1 MLKGTTQ
8 KSLGTTTMSF
18 QFSTTTAYSDETYLE
33 SYIESISSTLP
44 AELRRNLDHLRFL
57 DDTSCALIELWRDT
71 QDNCLVNVEE
81 LVLGEF
87 KNENYID
94 DDDKNNNTRV
104 KTTENNL
111 TKAEED
117 AHSMENVAEQRII
130 NEEEEQQQSSKKRG
144 RSAITVSESDD
155 ISPPTSKTRRGRQQE
170 SPLQRDSPMN
180 QPQQGA
186 GRRTKMLLS
195 SSSRS
200 PAEEEIN
207 PVTVKSGGRS
217 RKSLEV
223 KKMETLQSD
232 DDNSNN
238 DKIVEEEEVVED
250 GDVIDNDDDDD
261 FNTTQ
266 KKGVEQHL
274 PQMLLLSNITQRRP
288 PTIHERIQLAL
299 SQSKEYTTQ
308 RTDITNMY
316 NKLQQ
321 YSNEKL
327 HTAQQIRT
335 LVEMACGRLDR
346 DLELF
351 EQELGIASTATTT
364 LLNNDYLISGG
375 EGALLSQQQQQ
386 GMTNTS
392 AMNTIGG
399 GAGSSFL
406 TSSAVDHRLS
416 ATPMLMMASA
426 HQASFDT
433 VAASMSLSN
442 IALNNNAHR
451 HSSIVSSRSVLESL
465 SQLPP
470 VPPPNASS
478 SSSSPQQKLPLST
491 RLPPPSKA
499 IVSTTLAAI
508 QIVPNSDWI
517 LAKILAHDRATRTY
531 TLSDEDVQSSDQIYV
546 ISDRERR
553 VVPLRNTEHNKW
565 IRGDEVYAVYPDT
578 TSFYPAMVSTPPFNG
593 YVMVQFANDED
604 GNGITHEKAVLAV
617 HVMKVPPMKAPA
629 K

>member
-1 MLKGTTQ
+1 MLKGTQ

-57 DDTSCALIELWRDT
+57 DNTSCALIELWRDT

-87 KNENYID
+87 KNENNID

-130 NEEEEQQQSSKKRG
+130 NEEEEQQKSSKKRG

-155 ISPPTSKTRRGRQQE
+155 ISPPTSKARRGRQHE
-170 SPLQRDSPMN
+170 SPLQRDSPRN

-207 PVTVKSGGRS
+207 PVTVKCGGRS

-223 KKMETLQSD
+223 KKMESLQSD

-346 DLELF
+346 DLALF

-364 LLNNDYLISGG
+364 LLNND
-375 EGALLSQQQQQ
+375 GALLSQQQQ

-392 AMNTIGG
+392 AMNTIGR

-451 HSSIVSSRSVLESL
+451 HSTIVSSRSVLESL

-478 SSSSPQQKLPLST
+478 SSSPQQKLPLST

-499 IVSTTLAAI
+499 IVPTTLAAI
-508 QIVPNSDWI
+508 QVVPNSDWI

-553 VVPLRNTEHNKW
+553 VVPLRSTEHNKW

-578 TSFYPAMVSTPPFNG
+578 TSFYPAIVSTPPFNC

-617 HVMKVPPMKAPA
+617 HVMKVPPMKVPA

>member
-1 MLKGTTQ
+1 MLKGTQ

-18 QFSTTTAYSDETYLE
+18 QFSSTTAYSDETYLE

-57 DDTSCALIELWRDT
+57 DDASCALIELWRDT
-71 QDNCLVNVEE
+71 QDNCLVDVEE

-87 KNENYID
+87 KNENNID
-94 DDDKNNNTRV
+94 DDDKNSNTRV

-117 AHSMENVAEQRII
+117 AHSMENVAEQRIV

-170 SPLQRDSPMN
+170 SPVQRDSPRN

-195 SSSRS
+195 SISRS

-207 PVTVKSGGRS
+207 PVTVKCGGRS

-232 DDNSNN
+232 DDNRNN
-238 DKIVEEEEVVED
+238 GKIVEEEEVVED
-250 GDVIDNDDDDD
+250 GDVIDNDDD

-266 KKGVEQHL
+266 KKGVEEHL
-274 PQMLLLSNITQRRP
+274 LQMLLLSNITQRRP

-299 SQSKEYTTQ
+299 SQSKDYTTQ

-346 DLELF
+346 DLALF

-364 LLNNDYLISGG
+364 LLNNDYSISGG
-375 EGALLSQQQQQ
+375 GVTGGGGGALLSQQKQ

-426 HQASFDT
+426 HQATFDT
-433 VAASMSLSN
+433 VAASTF
-442 IALNNNAHR
+442 AVNNSSHR

-470 VPPPNASS
+470 VPPPNVSSSS

-491 RLPPPSKA
+491 RLPPPSMA
-499 IVSTTLAAI
+499 IVPTTLAAI
-508 QIVPNSDWI
+508 QVVPNSDWI

-531 TLSDEDVQSSDQIYV
+531 KLSDEDVQSSDQIYV

-617 HVMKVPPMKAPA
+617 HVMKVPPMKVPA